1 MSDRQ
6 TRGLRGIGSEQES
19 RRREMCTNLHR
30 THEVVATLHD
40 DSGNVGD
47 DVGIVDQLAVLLEE
61 AAVHEV
67 V

>member
-1 MSDRQ
+1 MR
-6 TRGLRGIGSEQES
+6 
-19 RRREMCTNLHR
+19 TNLHR

-47 DVGIVDQLAVLLEE
+47 DVRVVDQLAVLLEE